1 MSQNSNFDRVS
12 QAIAFIQNNA
22 QSQPNLDAVAEHVGL
37 SPHHFQRMFSDWAG
51 TSPKKFLQFL
61 NVSHAKELLKQPN
74 MTVQN
79 AALET
84 GLSGAS
90 RLHDLFINIEGM
102 SPGEYRNGG
111 EHLTIH
117 YSFAHTPFG
126 TVLVASTTKGICH
139 MAFCTDEKVALAA
152 LKHEFP
158 KAHYLLTLDDIQ
170 QNALL
175 IFSYEWHE
183 LHPIKLHLKGT
194 DFQLKVWSSL
204 LRIPLGELTS
214 YGELAAHIGQ
224 PKAARAVGS
233 AIASNA
239 IAYLIPCHRVIQAS
253 GALGNYRWDAPRKAA
268 MIGWELAH
276 VQHADLDG

>member
-1 MSQNSNFDRVS
+1 MNQHTNFDRIAH
-12 QAIAFIQNNA
+12 AIAFIQANVK
-22 QSQPNLDAVAEHVGL
+22 SQPSLDAIAEHVGL
-37 SPHHFQRMFSDWAG
+37 SPYHFQRIFSEWAG

-61 NVSHAKELLKQPN
+61 SISHAKKLLKQPH
-74 MTVQN
+74 TSVQH

-102 SPGEYRNGG
+102 TPGEYSHGG

-126 TVLVASTTKGICH
+126 KILVASTHKGICH
-139 MAFCTDEKVALAA
+139 MAFCADEKIALAA
-152 LKHEFP
+152 LKQELP
-158 KAHYLLTLDDIQ
+158 KAHYLLMLDEIQ

-194 DFQLKVWSSL
+194 RFQLKVWASL
-204 LRIPLGELTS
+204 LSIPLGELTS
-214 YGELAAHIGQ
+214 YGELATHIGQ

-233 AIASNA
+233 AIAHNP
-239 IAYLIPCHRVIQAS
+239 IAYLIPCHRVIQAT
-253 GALGNYRWDAPRKAA
+253 GTFGNYRWDAPRKAA

-276 VQHADLDG
+276 VQHADE